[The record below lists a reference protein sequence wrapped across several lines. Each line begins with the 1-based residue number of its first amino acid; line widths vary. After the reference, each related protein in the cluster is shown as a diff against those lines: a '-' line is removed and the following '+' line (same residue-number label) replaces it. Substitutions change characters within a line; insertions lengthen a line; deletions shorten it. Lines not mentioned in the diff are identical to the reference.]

1 MSGSEVAASRHSF
14 APLLAVPLI
23 VALAAVAPGGRW
35 WLPAVVALPLLPGFT
50 AGVRA
55 RAWWPTWRLAM
66 GWAAL
71 LSGSIVVLVVVAPE
85 RAAAAVLN
93 AEPYRQVMFGWIFEG
108 VGPELEP
115 RRFLP
120 EHALHLGG
128 FVILALLSGG
138 VLGLMLGAVLV
149 GYMSYFVGSYAV
161 ASGHL
166 VVGAVAAWVP
176 WSVFRVAAFVMLG
189 CVLARPLLVRRFDLG
204 RTEWRLVGL
213 AAVGIAC
220 DLLLKTFGAAPYGRF
235 LAWLAGS

>member
-1 MSGSEVAASRHSF
+1 VSGPELSGPRPRHLE
-14 APLLAVPLI
+14 LLVVPLI
-23 VALAAVAPGGRW
+23 VALAAALPGGRW
-35 WLPAVVALPLLPGFT
+35 WLPVVVALPLLPGFV

-66 GWAAL
+66 AWAAL
-71 LSGSIVVLVVVAPE
+71 LSASIVALVVVAPE

-93 AEPYRQVMFGWIFEG
+93 AEPYRQLMFGWIFEG

-115 RRFLP
+115 SRFLP
-120 EHALHLGG
+120 EHALHLGA
-128 FVILALLSGG
+128 FVVLALLSGG
-138 VLGLMLGAVLV
+138 VLGLMLGAALV

-166 VVGAVAAWVP
+166 VLGTVAAWVP

-189 CVLARPLLVRRFDLG
+189 CLLARPLLVRRFDFG
-204 RTEWRLVGL
+204 RAEWRLVGL
-213 AAVGIAC
+213 AAAGIAC
-220 DLLLKTFGAAPYGRF
+220 DLVLKTFGAAPYGRF